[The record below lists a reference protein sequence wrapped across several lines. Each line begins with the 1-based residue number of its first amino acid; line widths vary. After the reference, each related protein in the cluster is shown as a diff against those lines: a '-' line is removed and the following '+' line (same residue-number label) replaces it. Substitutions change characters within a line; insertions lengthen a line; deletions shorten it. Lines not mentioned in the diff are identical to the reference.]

1 MNQQHLK
8 RDLALIR
15 AKSPLV
21 HNITNYV
28 AMNFSANALLAI
40 GASPVMA
47 HAVEEMEDMV
57 GIASALVINIGT
69 LDAEWVKGM
78 LTAGRAAHRLGKPI
92 VLDPVGVGATPYRTQ
107 TAWQIIRECHPTIVR
122 GNASEIMALVN
133 ADIKSKGLDSSQS
146 SDDAVESAKQLA
158 KTTGAV
164 VVISGATD
172 YITDGTRV
180 ETITNG
186 SSLMTQVTAMG
197 CTASSIVGAFAG
209 INPNPFEASLHGMAV
224 MSICGERAAA
234 KKASPGSLMV
244 NFINELASPN
254 PSQGGEFKGA
264 MFESPLLGRGRGEAP
279 SFDLSLYLV
288 TDRTLA
294 QGRDMSWIV
303 REAVAGGVTMVQL
316 REKEC
321 STAEFVALARE
332 LKTVL
337 QPLGI
342 PLIINDRIDVAL
354 AVDADGVH
362 IGQSDMPYDTA
373 RALLGKEKIIG
384 LSVETIEEV
393 MAANALDVDYIGISP
408 VYATPTKTDTLT
420 PFGLE
425 GIEEVMRL
433 SRHRCVAIG
442 GMNRDTIGEVIARGI
457 EGVAVVSAI
466 VAADSPRQASKELV
480 GIIQKN
486 RSEHHKNNFQ
496 LSIVNSQIKKVL
508 AIAGSD
514 SGGGA
519 GIQADIKSISAN
531 GCFATSAIT
540 AITAQNT
547 LGVNAVEGLSIDIVE
562 GQIDA
567 VLSDIGADSIK
578 IGMLHSTEVVLAVAR
593 LLRKYNVSN
602 VVLDPVMVST
612 SGHRL
617 IEDSAVEVLGHELI
631 PLARVITPNIPEA
644 EILLGESIAAQEDLP
659 AAARRL
665 AEKYGVSVL
674 LKAGHLK
681 NDELIDV
688 FYNREA
694 DELVELSACRVDTCN
709 THGTGCTLSSAFAAQ
724 LAKGLS
730 LTDAARAAKTYINEA
745 ILCGASYKIGHGHG
759 PVSHFYGLV
768 ER

>member
-1 MNQQHLK
+1 MNQEHLK

-47 HAVEEMEDMV
+47 HAVEEMNDMV

-69 LDAEWVKGM
+69 LDAEWVRGM
-78 LTAGRAAHRLGKPI
+78 LTAGRAAHRMGTPI
-92 VLDPVGVGATPYRTQ
+92 VLDPVGAGATPYRTE
-107 TAWQIIRECHPTIVR
+107 TAWQIIRECHPTIIR
-122 GNASEIMALVN
+122 GNASEMMALVN
-133 ADIKSKGLDSSQS
+133 ADIKSKGVDSSQS

-158 KTTGAV
+158 ITTGSV

-180 ETITNG
+180 ETVTHG
-186 SSLMTQVTAMG
+186 SPLMTRVTAMG

-209 INPNPFEASLHGMAV
+209 INPDPFEASLHGMTV
-224 MSICGERAAA
+224 MGICGERAVA
-234 KKASPGSLMV
+234 KKAAPGSLMI
-244 NFINELASPN
+244 NFIDELASPLPLPRRGDSDIAI
-254 PSQGGEFKGA
+254 PS
-264 MFESPLLGRGRGEAP
+264 SPPREGLGEAP

-288 TDRTLA
+288 TDRSLA
-294 QGRDMSWIV
+294 GGRDMSWIV
-303 REAVAGGVTMVQL
+303 HEAVAGGVTMVQL
-316 REKEC
+316 REKDC

-332 LKTVL
+332 LKSAL

-362 IGQSDMPYDTA
+362 IGQSDMPYEMA
-373 RALLGKEKIIG
+373 RALLGKNKIIG
-384 LSVETIEEV
+384 LSVETMDEV
-393 MAANALDVDYIGISP
+393 LAANALDVDYIGISP
-408 VYATPTKTDTLT
+408 VYATPTKTDTLA

-433 SRHRCVAIG
+433 TRHRCVAIG
-442 GMNRDTIGEVIARGI
+442 GMNRATIGEVIARGV

-466 VAADSPRQASKELV
+466 VAADSPRQASAELV
-480 GIIQKN
+480 GIIQDNRPERLKN
-486 RSEHHKNNFQ
+486 NCQFSILNFQ
-496 LSIVNSQIKKVL
+496 LKKVL
-508 AIAGSD
+508 TIAGSD

-531 GCFATSAIT
+531 GCFAMSAIT

-547 LGVNAVEGLSIDIVE
+547 LGVNAVEGLSVGIIE

-567 VLSDIGADSIK
+567 VLSDIGADSVK
-578 IGMLHSTEVVLAVAR
+578 IGMLHSKGVVHCVAR
-593 LLRKYNVSN
+593 MLRKYGIKNI
-602 VVLDPVMVST
+602 VLDPVMVST

-617 IEDSAVEVLGHELI
+617 IEESAIEVLESELI
-631 PLARVITPNIPEA
+631 PMARIVTPNIPEA
-644 EILLGESIAAQEDLP
+644 EILLGETISKQDELP
-659 AAARRL
+659 EAARRL
-665 AEKYGVSVL
+665 AERLGVSVL
-674 LKAGHLK
+674 LKAGHLV
-681 NDELIDV
+681 NDELIDIL
-688 FYNREA
+688 YNNETG
-694 DELVELSACRVDTCN
+694 ETIELSAPRVDTPN
-709 THGTGCTLSSAFAAQ
+709 THGTGCTLSSAIAAQ

-730 LTDAARAAKTYINEA
+730 VTEAVRAAKAYINA
-745 ILCGASYKIGHGHG
+745 TIIHGANYTIGHGHG
-759 PVSHFYGLV
+759 PVAHFF
-768 ER
+768 